1 MIEQVAKNTPK
12 RMKAESSYNPIALGD
27 ILETEMGDMT
37 RAAFA
42 RKLGITRPS
51 LDKYLSAV
59 RGGIAPSCEALCLM
73 ADNLGCSV
81 DYLLG
86 RTAARVPEKAI
97 AMDEL
102 QLSETAVAVVHG
114 EAPHQKSV
122 LRSLPEL
129 PADDLDHTLETLS
142 TRQSAIHE
150 TIAALLENPDFEFA
164 MITLERARDFAVTD
178 GESWK
183 IKKRIDDILRGGVSI
198 STNGEFVI
206 SGEKAERLLRDTIRS
221 HLDAAVE
228 AVINKNAAPAEEP
241 KR

>member
-1 MIEQVAKNTPK
+1 MTQDKLSKIVPFSRQTIGHCMNGRSTPDAT
-12 RMKAESSYNPIALGD
+12 MLLG
-27 ILETEMGDMT
+27 
-37 RAAFA
+37 
-42 RKLGITRPS
+42 
-51 LDKYLSAV
+51 LS
-59 RGGIAPSCEALCLM
+59 EYF
-73 ADNLGCSV
+73 DCSV

-86 RTAARVPEKAI
+86 RTAARAPEKAI

-114 EAPHQKSV
+114 DAPHQKAKM
-122 LRSLPEL
+122 LSLPEL

-142 TRQSAIHE
+142 ARQTAIHE
-150 TIAALLENPDFEFA
+150 TIAALLENPDFELA

-183 IKKRIDDILRGGVSI
+183 IKKQIDDILRGGVDI
-198 STNGEFVI
+198 NTDGKFVI
-206 SGEKAERLLRDTIRS
+206 SGEKAARLLRDTIRL

-228 AVINKNAAPAEEP
+228 TIINKNAAPTEEP